1 MLLPTHYI
9 HLTDDSQN
17 NNTMKFVIK
26 YQLSSLQYC
35 LNIDTEVFGQNHC
48 VISCCCP
55 ACIYEVLLIF
65 KFKFKFSINKIIRS
79 GPVHGWMW
87 FQCGLFPCR
96 WHSIQRILSAS
107 RLQIHNVS
115 SFLQYSFYNYCKCS
129 CGICLSVRN
138 RACQALNIHIISIWW
153 VNLVRLYTIVTVC
166 TESQFNKKLC
176 CSRVLVSFI
185 SIDLSLLLSSAVCL

>member
-1 MLLPTHYI
+1 MRFL
-9 HLTDDSQN
+9 
-17 NNTMKFVIK
+17 IK
-26 YQLSSLQYC
+26 YHLSSLQYC
-35 LNIDTEVFGQNHC
+35 LNIDTEIFGQNHC

-55 ACIYEVLLIF
+55 ALAFMRCFWFSNSNSNSVLT
-65 KFKFKFSINKIIRS
+65 RS
-79 GPVHGWMW
+79 FGVVLSMDECGFNVAYFPVVDI
-87 FQCGLFPCR
+87 
-96 WHSIQRILSAS
+96 IQRILSAS

-138 RACQALNIHIISIWW
+138 RASQALNIHVISIWW
-153 VNLVRLYTIVTVC
+153 VNLVQLYTIVTVF

-185 SIDLSLLLSSAVCL
+185 SIDLSLLLSSTVCL